1 MSDRT
6 HDNDIPRAMQPSEE
20 TPSVARDEGGNVE
33 VSNATLPPS
42 DSKNNSQ
49 EDPILKPLSIL
60 DAKVADFVRWLEN
73 ISLVKLAATLSE
85 AALLFALVSYL
96 VGIPYRRQQTINN
109 VRKVIFDR
117 TGQEHSQGRIEALQT
132 LNELC
137 VGNPG
142 IEAKNAEL
150 SGIDLTNCYP
160 LGYQLNWAFRMQI
173 FQQSRGMNL
182 SNSSLAGAN
191 LSKANLQETNLQEAD
206 LRGANLAGANL
217 TEADLSGADLTEANL
232 SGAILNGA
240 NLSDA
245 ILDRAVL
252 NGAQLQR
259 AKFSEASFVEAKA
272 LWANFQGA
280 DLYRINGRSAN
291 FNRAN
296 FDEAEL
302 YKADLSGSSLKFA
315 SLKGR
320 TSLRETNLQNADLWG
335 ARFHAASQAKRANN
349 WQTATL
355 KPNWENQIAVDRL
368 PRLRAS
374 LIKPQS
380 DTSIFQA
387 YELGMRR
394 AANRR
399 LEVWGVSSASGVE
412 SEAETIRRLIDEG
425 TDAIVLVPEDPVVS
439 LEAIREAYEAGIV
452 VITVDFCFDEETAQ
466 NYVFACYNTN
476 SVRMGYDSG
485 EYLVRWARR
494 NRGDRSEEPL
504 KIGLVDAAAYDRYYP
519 NLEGFLAA
527 MEQSGI
533 EWEEVAATGA
543 ILPSEVGLVEEM
555 LRQHPE
561 IEILWGGSNAATQL
575 ALTAVENLGLS
586 DRVAV
591 FGIFDL
597 SRDNAQRLLDPTDPL
612 QSIIDQSGVF
622 IGYNAVKTA
631 EAVLRGERSE
641 YEFFPVEHRLL
652 TQSDR
657 DAVRELLDEA
667 NNIHSSN
674 RIQRQL
680 RDRNS
685 SRIQESLSDTEERW
699 AEIEE
704 R

>member
-6 HDNDIPRAMQPSEE
+6 NDNDIPHATKPSEE
-20 TPSVARDEGGNVE
+20 TPSVAPDEGGNVK
-33 VSNATLPPS
+33 VSNTTFPPS
-42 DSKNNSQ
+42 DAKNNSQ
-49 EDPILKPLSIL
+49 EDPILKPLSIFN
-60 DAKVADFVRWLEN
+60 AKVADFVRWLEN
-73 ISLVKLAATLSE
+73 ISLLKLAATLSE
-85 AALLFALVSYL
+85 AALLFALVSYF

-109 VRKVIFDR
+109 VRTVIFNR

-137 VGNPG
+137 VSSPG
-142 IEAKNAEL
+142 IEAKNANL

-160 LGYQLNWAFRMQI
+160 LGHQLNWAFRMQI
-173 FQQSRGMNL
+173 FQPSRGMNL
-182 SNSSLAGAN
+182 SHSSLSGAN
-191 LSKANLQETNLQEAD
+191 LSKANLQETNLKEAD
-206 LRGANLAGANL
+206 LRGVNLTGANL
-217 TEADLSGADLTEANL
+217 TEANLAGADLTEANL
-232 SGAILNGA
+232 SGAILSGA

-245 ILDRAVL
+245 VLDRAVL

-259 AKFSEASFVEAKA
+259 AKLSEASFAEAQA
-272 LWANFQGA
+272 LWANFQEA
-280 DLYRINGRSAN
+280 NLYRINGRSAN

-302 YKADLSGSSLKFA
+302 YKANLSDGSLKFA
-315 SLKGR
+315 SFEER
-320 TSLRETNLQNADLWG
+320 TSLREANLQNANLWG
-335 ARFHAASQAKRANN
+335 ARFHATSQVKRADN
-349 WQTATL
+349 WQSATL
-355 KPNWENQIAVDRL
+355 KPNWENQIAVDRP
-368 PRLRAS
+368 PRLRVS

-399 LEVWGVSSASGVE
+399 VEVWGVPSASGVE
-412 SEAETIRRLIDEG
+412 NEAETIRRLIDEG
-425 TDAIVLVPEDPVVS
+425 TDAIVMVPEDPVES

-494 NRGDRSEEPL
+494 NRGDRAEEPL

-527 MEQSGI
+527 MKNSGV

-561 IEILWGGSNAATQL
+561 IEILWGGSNAATKL
-575 ALTAVENLGLS
+575 ALKAVENLGLS

-597 SRDNAQRLLDPTDPL
+597 SRDNARRLLDPDDPL

-631 EAVLRGERSE
+631 EAVLRGQRLG

-652 TQSDR
+652 TQDDR
-657 DAVRELLDEA
+657 EAVRELLDEA
-667 NNIHSSN
+667 NNIQSSN
-674 RIQRQL
+674 RIQTRPSD
-680 RDRNS
+680 RDR
-685 SRIQESLSDTEERW
+685 SRSQEPLSDTEERW
-699 AEIEE
+699 AEMGE